1 MIKYAS
7 MTAPSKIPLSVVI
20 IAQDEE
26 DHIVACLESA
36 ACAAELVVVDG
47 GSTDRTVELA
57 REMGAVVVERP
68 FDGFIEQKNAAIDAA
83 RFNWILSL
91 DADERLSPE
100 LIVAVTALFQNGA
113 EPPLPGYFM
122 PLLSFHLGRWIH
134 HGGWY
139 PDRKLR
145 LIDRRRGR
153 WGGRKVHEKIVLDGE
168 AGLLEGDIHHYPYRD
183 MQHHLTKM
191 DTYTTMAA
199 EILLEEGRSLPLVRL
214 MVQPPLQFLKSY
226 VLRRGFLD
234 GRAGFILA
242 LLHARYEFLRM
253 RKLVQLKAK
262 VKQA

>member
-1 MIKYAS
+1 

-26 DHIVACLESA
+26 DHIVACLQSVV
-36 ACAAELVVVDG
+36 CVAELVVVDG

-57 REMGAVVVERP
+57 RKMGAVVVERP

-83 RFNWILSL
+83 RFDWVLSL
-91 DADERLSPE
+91 DVDERLLSE

-122 PLLSFHLGRWIH
+122 PRLFFHLGRWIH

-153 WGGRKVHEKIVLDGE
+153 WGGRKVHEKMVLQGE
-168 AGLLEGDIHHYPYRD
+168 SGLLKGDLLHFPYRD
-183 MQHHLTKM
+183 YQHHLTKM
-191 DTYTTMAA
+191 DRYTSLAS
-199 EILLEEGRSLPLVRL
+199 ELLYEEKRQWPRL
-214 MVQPPLQFLKSY
+214 RMFVQPPLQFLKSY

-234 GRAGFILA
+234 GAAGLTLA
-242 LLHARYEFLRM
+242 RLSARYEWLRYS
-253 RKLVQLKAK
+253 KLARLYAGGKI
-262 VKQA
+262 